1 MVSLDGR
8 PLLVPPSAPPYQGY
22 QLHAGVFTPR
32 QCRRIVDLAHGM
44 RLDDALLEGVAGAE
58 IADEGIRRSR
68 TAWIPPTD
76 ESWWIYDK
84 LAKVV
89 AKANRTYRFD
99 LTGFAE
105 DLQFTAYDEPGAFYG
120 WHQDGLD
127 GAVAVRK
134 LSIVVQLTSP
144 DEYEGGELQ
153 FFEVL
158 DDDDDE
164 RFEEFTVLS
173 RELGTAIVFPSFE
186 YHRVM
191 PIRSG
196 ARHSL
201 VSWVSGPPFR

>member
-1 MVSLDGR
+1 
-8 PLLVPPSAPPYQGY
+8 
-22 QLHAGVFTPR
+22 
-32 QCRRIVDLAHGM
+32 M

-68 TAWIPPTD
+68 TAWIPPSD

>member
-68 TAWIPPTD
+68 TAWIPPSD

-134 LSIVVQLTSP
+134 LSIVVQLTPP
-144 DEYEGGELQ
+144 DEYEGCSSSRCSTMTTTSGS
-153 FFEVL
+153 
-158 DDDDDE
+158 
-164 RFEEFTVLS
+164 RSSPCCRASWARPSSSRRSNTTV
-173 RELGTAIVFPSFE
+173 
-186 YHRVM
+186 
-191 PIRSG
+191 
-196 ARHSL
+196 
-201 VSWVSGPPFR
+201 